1 MMDGHR
7 PAQRVISLLLCTLLA
22 LGGCAGGRNAA
33 PVRDLGGAKGGAS
46 ASKKA
51 GSGGHYVVK
60 RGDTLYSVAY
70 ANGTDYRE
78 LARLNGIKAPYTIYV
93 GQQIRLPGGNSVTQ
107 TATAGKTASDRK
119 APTKQAVAAVDRPK
133 GQDYSG
139 QTPKGSRSADSKSL
153 PAKVSW
159 VWPSRGPIIAGFS
172 AAEHG
177 NKGLDLGGRA
187 GDPVHAAADGK
198 VVYAGNALR
207 GYGNLLI
214 VKHNDDFLSA
224 YAHNRR
230 LLVQEQSWV
239 KAGQQIAEMGDS
251 GTTSVKLHFEIRLR
265 GQSVNPLQYLPRR

>member
-1 MMDGHR
+1 MSSR
-7 PAQRVISLLLCTLLA
+7 PTSAVTSLLLCAALV
-22 LGGCAGGRNAA
+22 LGGCASGGRHAA
-33 PVRDLGGAKGGAS
+33 PVKDLGATKATSSSRHASSKGG
-46 ASKKA
+46 
-51 GSGGHYVVK
+51 HHIVK
-60 RGDTLYSVAY
+60 RGDTLYSIAY
-70 ANGTDYRE
+70 SNGMDYRE

-93 GQQIRLPGGNSVTQ
+93 GQQLRLPGGNSVTQ
-107 TATAGKTASDRK
+107 TATASKTASDRK
-119 APTKQAVAAVDRPK
+119 APTKQAVAAVDRPQ

-139 QTPKGSRSADSKSL
+139 QTPKDSRSADTKSL

-177 NKGLDLGGRA
+177 NKGLDIGGKA
-187 GDPVHAAADGK
+187 GDPVYAAADGK